1 MDRRQHAGSL
11 SRVSALAPG
20 LPLTERLA
28 FMPPRPGHRWKS
40 LSICLL
46 ALAQGGEVGAADY
59 ATQIKPLLAEKCGGC
74 HGAVRQKSRLRLDAG
89 ALILKGGKHGAAIVP
104 GQPAASLLIEKVS
117 AVSIDERMP
126 PEGEGKPLT
135 ARDIALLSEWI
146 AAGAPFP
153 KDEAIVGDPTQ
164 FWSHQPPMKRATA
177 VPVGETGNEFDA
189 FWPMPASAEPDR
201 SALLRRVH
209 LDLTG
214 LPPTR
219 EELRAFLADTGEGA
233 YERVVEDLLNRP
245 EFGERWGRHWMD
257 VWRYCDWHGSANE
270 IRYSQRH
277 IWRWRDWI
285 VRSLNADTGYDRMIV
300 EMLAGDEIAPEDPDT
315 VAATG
320 FIGRNWYKFDRNVWM
335 RELVEHTAI
344 GFLGATLKC
353 ARCHDH
359 KFDPLSQEDYYRF
372 RAFFEPHSVRT
383 DRLSAATPNEAFVD
397 AGLPVLTDGL
407 ARTYDKTLDA
417 PTYVFERG
425 DDRYPIKEKAM
436 PPGVPAILGGA
447 AIEIRPVDLP
457 LRSWAPMLTPE
468 MLAELRKLADEK
480 VEAAAPGKA
489 QEAARAARDSLEA
502 RIAADVA
509 KHLDGATAEKVTALA
524 AEAAKRER
532 AAAVLSAEAI
542 VLEKEAALAA
552 KKAPETE
559 KALADAKKARDT
571 ALANAKKTD
580 ATYTPLGEVFPK
592 TSTGR
597 RLALARWIA
606 DPKNPRTARVAVNQV
621 WMRHF
626 GKALVEPVFDFGMR
640 SGKTPEHLALLDWLA
655 VDFMEH
661 GWSFKHLHRQIVT
674 SAAYR
679 KSSVPR
685 RLEAEAIRDSV
696 LAISGTLDRTQGG
709 REIPFAQDQAVP
721 RRSLYFQTAPNRQ
734 SVWLGSFDFASTE
747 ECYERKPSVIPQ
759 QALALMNAAITSEAA
774 RRVAARHTTLEDK
787 AYVAA
792 AFEEILSRHPTQAE
806 VERCVRFLE
815 EQASFLSRYS
825 AGGNL
830 GEILPPMKGTISAAV
845 DVPARRA
852 RENLAHTLFNH
863 DEFVTLR

>member
-1 MDRRQHAGSL
+1 
-11 SRVSALAPG
+11 
-20 LPLTERLA
+20 
-28 FMPPRPGHRWKS
+28 MPPGTGHRWKS
-40 LSICLL
+40 LSVCLF
-46 ALAQGGEVGAADY
+46 ALAPLSGSGVDY
-59 ATQIKPLLAEKCGGC
+59 AIQIKPLLAEKCGAC
-74 HGAVRQKSRLRLDAG
+74 HGAVRQKSGLRLDAG
-89 ALILKGGKHGAAIVP
+89 SLILKGGKHGPAIVP
-104 GQPAASLLIEKVS
+104 GKPSASLLIEKVS
-117 AVSIDERMP
+117 TVSAEERMP
-126 PEGEGKPLT
+126 PEGEGKALS
-135 ARDIALLSEWI
+135 AAEIALLADWI

-153 KDEAIVGDPTQ
+153 KDEAIVGDPAQ
-164 FWSHQPPMKRATA
+164 FWSHLTPQKAELPKAT
-177 VPVGETGNEFDA
+177 GEFFNEIDA
-189 FWPMPASAEPDR
+189 FWPAPSGLEPDR
-201 SALLRRVH
+201 ATLFRRVY

-214 LPPTR
+214 LPPSR
-219 EELRAFLADTGEGA
+219 EEWRAYMADDSPGA
-233 YERVVEDLLNRP
+233 YERVVDNLLERP

-285 VRSLNADTGYDRMIV
+285 VRSLNADLGYDCMIV
-300 EMLAGDEIAPEDPDT
+300 AMLAGDEIAPEDPDT

-335 RELVEHTAI
+335 REVVEHTAV

-359 KFDPLSQEDYYRF
+359 KFDPIAQEDYYRF
-372 RAFFEPHSVRT
+372 RAFFEPHGVRT

-407 ARTYDKTLDA
+407 ARVFDKTPEA
-417 PTYVFERG
+417 PTYIFERG
-425 DDRYPIKEKAM
+425 DDRYPIKEKAVT
-436 PPGVPAILGGA
+436 PGVPAILGGG
-447 AIEIRPVDLP
+447 AIAIRPVDLP

-468 MLAELRKLADEK
+468 ILSELRSLADEK
-480 VEAAAPGKA
+480 IAAAEASGVALKLAAA
-489 QEAARAARDSLEA
+489 QSEREALEA

-509 KHLDGATAEKVTALA
+509 KHLDGAPAEKLAVLA
-524 AEAAKRER
+524 AEAAKKER
-532 AAAVLSAEAI
+532 AAAVLAAEAL
-542 VLEKEAALAA
+542 VAEKEAALAA

-559 KALADAKKARDT
+559 KAVADAKKARDT
-571 ALANAKKTD
+571 AVANAKKTD
-580 ATYTPLGEVFPK
+580 AIYTPLGEVFPK

-606 DPKNPRTARVAVNQV
+606 DPQNPRTARVAVNQV

-626 GKALVEPVFDFGMR
+626 GKPLVEPVFDFGMR
-640 SGKTPEHLALLDWLA
+640 SGKTPGHLALLDWLA

-661 GWSFKHLHRQIVT
+661 GWSFKRLHRQIVT

-679 KSSVPR
+679 KSSVAR

-709 REIPFAQDQAVP
+709 REIPFTQDQAVP

-734 SVWLGSFDFASTE
+734 SVWLTLFDAASTE
-747 ECYERKPSVIPQ
+747 ECYARQPSVIPQ
-759 QALALMNAAITSEAA
+759 QALALMNAAMTSEAA
-774 RRVAARHTTLEDK
+774 RRVAARHAALPDDE
-787 AYVAA
+787 YVAA
-792 AFEEILSRHPTQAE
+792 AFEEILSRGPTRAE

-815 EQASFLSRYS
+815 ETASFLSGYS
-825 AGGNL
+825 AGRGL
-830 GEILPPMKGTISAAV
+830 GEILPPSKGAISAAV
-845 DVPARRA
+845 DVPSRRA

-863 DEFVTLR
+863 NEFVMLH